1 MKKETL
7 CWSCDNRNCSWH
19 QRFEPVK
26 GWVARKDYIAVDETT
41 TFCVQDC
48 PQYHLWD
55 RYFLWLLAA
64 TVDNVYRANLRLDDS
79 IMSNISVSNAVLI
92 RMRLANSTM
101 SDMAEHYG
109 KTNHQMTKMLQKAGK
124 EYLEARDKEET
135 EQ

>member
-19 QRFEPVK
+19 QRLEPVE
-26 GWVARKDYIAVDETT
+26 GWVAHKDYIAVDETT

-48 PQYHLWD
+48 PEYHLWD
-55 RYFLWLLAA
+55 RYFFWLLTVAA
-64 TVDNVYRANLRLDDS
+64 AEVYRANLRLDDS
-79 IMSNISVSNAVLI
+79 IMSNISVSNATLL
-92 RMRLANSTM
+92 RMRLAHSTVTA
-101 SDMAEHYG
+101 MAEHYG